1 MADLLSYALTTLSDV
16 KETLGIN
23 NSSQDNLIKRK
34 INHATLAIESYCNL
48 AYDHHFKST
57 VYTDEQYDGS
67 GSDQMFLRMSPVT
80 TFTSFSIRTTTQ
92 NDDSWDVIDSQL
104 YFVDMPSG
112 VIDLLFSQSLQ
123 WNKFK
128 VTYEAGY
135 ATIPFD
141 LSEACVTLAS
151 YFVQNAVSGTGVKRK
166 REGQR
171 EVEYFAA
178 GSSSK
183 SLMEDL
189 GLDDMLQKYVRYA
202 IIGDK

>member
-34 INHATLAIESYCNL
+34 INQATLAIESYCNL

-80 TFTSFSIRTTTQ
+80 VFTSFSIRTTTQ

-128 VTYEAGY
+128 VTYTAGY

-151 YFVQNAVSGTGVKRK
+151 YFVQNAISGTGVKRK